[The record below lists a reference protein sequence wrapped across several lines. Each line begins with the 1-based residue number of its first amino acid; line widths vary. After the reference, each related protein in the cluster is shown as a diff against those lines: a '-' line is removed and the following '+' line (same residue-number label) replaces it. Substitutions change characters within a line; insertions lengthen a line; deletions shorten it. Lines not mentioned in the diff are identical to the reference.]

1 MESLRQKT
9 KKKLSKSQNGNGI
22 VFACII
28 LLCNFASIVRRTR
41 CLSISITGY
50 VRIGKE
56 RRNLARPFGRAH
68 LQSGLV
74 LIFFFSFSRL
84 HSWAVCSWRVTIN
97 WHPCS
102 VWCLFWHWPC
112 ICVTDS
118 RKGWRTIHLQSDSR
132 NLITH
137 HCIAL
142 LDHLLCWRYCGAC
155 LELC

>member
-9 KKKLSKSQNGNGI
+9 TKKLSKSQNGNGI

-50 VRIGKE
+50 VRIGNE

-74 LIFFFSFSRL
+74 LIFFFSFYRL
-84 HSWAVCSWRVTIN
+84 HS
-97 WHPCS
+97 
-102 VWCLFWHWPC
+102 
-112 ICVTDS
+112 
-118 RKGWRTIHLQSDSR
+118 
-132 NLITH
+132 
-137 HCIAL
+137 
-142 LDHLLCWRYCGAC
+142 
-155 LELC
+155 